1 MHREKMT
8 PRRYVFAAIRRTLL
22 AAGILT
28 LLVLALSSQDT
39 GNNVQQGLL
48 LEVSDDLLSLGTGQ
62 GFLLFHFRRKVSY
75 ARARAR
81 IFLADLD
88 HRKIRRI
95 TFQGTSILD
104 EP

>member
-48 LEVSDDLLSLGTGQ
+48 LEVSDDLLSLALAKD
-62 GFLLFHFRRKVSY
+62 FFCLFGERFPM
-75 ARARAR
+75 RAHPPV
-81 IFLADLD
+81 ADLD

-95 TFQGTSILD
+95 TFQGTIILD

>member
-39 GNNVQQGLL
+39 NSNVQQGLL
-48 LEVSDDLLSLGTGQ
+48 LEVSDELLSGIWPRIPFVLGER
-62 GFLLFHFRRKVSY
+62 LFYGSSR
-75 ARARAR
+75 
-81 IFLADLD
+81 
-88 HRKIRRI
+88 
-95 TFQGTSILD
+95 T
-104 EP
+104 